1 MLLDL
6 WFCCENC
13 YDKPKNCYDKPNEI
27 KFLGPQKW
35 GIFIGKGVR
44 LIPRWVE
51 NKKQTFISNIKSDEV
66 SHIKSELQM
75 LTSDTAVVC
84 WDDINNLTNRISNI
98 FISSAQTSFTR
109 KQNFIKTTEDK
120 NGLGP
125 TV

>member
-44 LIPRWVE
+44 LLSSVYYYFEVVGSEDFRQDVIRFYGARE
-51 NKKQTFISNIKSDEV
+51 TNLTKKINTSSGQKKQRAKF
-66 SHIKSELQM
+66 L
-75 LTSDTAVVC
+75 
-84 WDDINNLTNRISNI
+84 
-98 FISSAQTSFTR
+98 SA
-109 KQNFIKTTEDK
+109 NFPKK
-120 NGLGP
+120 CP
-125 TV
+125 C

>member
-44 LIPRWVE
+44 LLR
-51 NKKQTFISNIKSDEV
+51 KKPGGHLLGKGVHLVFLLSSV
-66 SHIKSELQM
+66 AL
-75 LTSDTAVVC
+75 LAV
-84 WDDINNLTNRISNI
+84 
-98 FISSAQTSFTR
+98 FTSF
-109 KQNFIKTTEDK
+109 
-120 NGLGP
+120 L
-125 TV
+125 